1 MAQLNTILILERLT
15 QNMRRRV
22 PESLL
27 ALFLL
32 KLVKNKLTVAFKLS
46 IHVPEE
52 PLILGIFTF
61 FGFWV
66 EKSLIES
73 RNPLGIFDFGHN
85 DLVSKLLG
93 N

>member
-1 MAQLNTILILERLT
+1 
-15 QNMRRRV
+15 
-22 PESLL
+22 
-27 ALFLL
+27 
-32 KLVKNKLTVAFKLS
+32 
-46 IHVPEE
+46 
-52 PLILGIFTF
+52 LGIFTF

-73 RNPLGIFDFGHN
+73 RNPLGIFDLGHN